1 MPDWTELS
9 ENERKDIEHRLT
21 ATLSSFG
28 IKGATAQW
36 NKPGQFPHWQL
47 IIQTSW
53 CDRESRT
60 GTLRV
65 KEQAMARADVQGPTN
80 SVVLKGNKE
89 KEIRSP
95 FSKKPMKNGLKGKP
109 RRPPKEDFNQAAF
122 RAVQE
127 TIRKSEA

>member
-1 MPDWTELS
+1 MEQAGSVSPL
-9 ENERKDIEHRLT
+9 
-21 ATLSSFG
+21 ATDNPNLV
-28 IKGATAQW
+28 
-36 NKPGQFPHWQL
+36 
-47 IIQTSW
+47 

-95 FSKKPMKNGLKGKP
+95 FSKKP
-109 RRPPKEDFNQAAF
+109 
-122 RAVQE
+122 
-127 TIRKSEA
+127 